1 MLVQFVW
8 FHKKIMENRESQAM
22 KNFSCKLCLRMLI
35 FLNQRLP
42 NCVPRNL
49 RVPYMNFKDFANQNY
64 NTI

>member
-8 FHKKIMENRESQAM
+8 FHKKIMENREFQAM

-35 FLNQRLP
+35 FLNQRFS

-49 RVPYMNFKDFANQNY
+49 RVPYMNFKGFANQNY